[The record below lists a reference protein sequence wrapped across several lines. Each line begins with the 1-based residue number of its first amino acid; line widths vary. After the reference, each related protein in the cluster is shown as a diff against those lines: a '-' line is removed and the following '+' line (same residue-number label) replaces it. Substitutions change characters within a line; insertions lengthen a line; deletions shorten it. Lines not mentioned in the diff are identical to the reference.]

1 MIRTLRNITAGEPKK
16 IIGAVLWTL
25 LANLL
30 YVFPLVCMTIA
41 VRMIYEYYNGSALNA
56 VSLWIAWGIMAVFFF
71 LVFWGEK
78 RACRAS
84 YYKGYGISADGR
96 IKLAEHIRKLPLG
109 FLMSKEGGELGN
121 TMMTDCFH
129 IEEAM
134 THVLAQLL
142 GGALMALVSLAGFFI
157 VDWRMALAAFAGL
170 PVTVLII
177 WTVRRLEHTLGT
189 SNIRA
194 RVELSNRFQE
204 YLTGMTVIKS
214 YNLRGANFTKLEQAC
229 RRFMKECIK
238 LEGGMGPFYLVA
250 VGFLQTGLSMITIV
264 GVYLLLGGTISI
276 PVFALFLF
284 IGTRVFDNFAVAI
297 TKLPQ
302 FKFYAASGRRIMN
315 ILEQPIMAGEAEP
328 PSPVEGAHNIC
339 LEHVGFGYGTS
350 MVLDNVSAE
359 MREGT
364 MTAIVG
370 PSGSGKTTLLRL
382 IARFYDPQH
391 GTVLFGGQ
399 DERRMDPEKLMKK
412 ISFVFQ
418 DVYLFQD
425 TIAGNI
431 RYGRENASQEEI
443 ESAAKKASCHDFII
457 KLPDGYNTLVGEGGS
472 TLSGGEKQRIS
483 IARAILKNAPV
494 ILLDEATSSLDPEN
508 EAEVQGAISRLIQ
521 GRTVI
526 MIAHRLRTIVKADN
540 IIVLDK
546 GKVAEQGTHDDLLRK
561 GGLYAKLWDLQQK
574 TSGWKITA

>member
-1 MIRTLRNITAGEPKK
+1 MIRILKNITTGEPRK
-16 IIGAVLWTL
+16 IIGSVLWTL
-25 LANLL
+25 SANLL
-30 YVFPLVCMTIA
+30 NMFPLVCVTIA
-41 VRMIYEYYNGSALNA
+41 VNMIYEYYSGAVLNTA
-56 VSLWIAWGIMAVFFF
+56 YLWIAWGVMAIFFF

-84 YYKGYGISADGR
+84 YYKGYEISADGR
-96 IKLAEHIRKLPLG
+96 TKLAEHIRKLPLG
-109 FLMSKEGGELGN
+109 FLTSKEGGGLGN
-121 TMMTDCFH
+121 AMMTDFFH
-129 IEEAM
+129 LEEAI
-134 THVLAQLL
+134 THVLPQLL
-142 GGALMALVSLAGFFI
+142 SGVLIAVISLIGFCA

-170 PVTVLII
+170 PVTILII
-177 WTVRRLEHTLGT
+177 WVVRHLEHKLGT
-189 SNIRA
+189 SNVRA

-214 YNLRGANFTKLEQAC
+214 CNLRGANFTRLEKAC
-229 RRFMKECIK
+229 RQFMKECIK

-264 GVYLLLGGTISI
+264 GVYLLLGGEITI

-302 FKFYAASGRRIMN
+302 FKFYVAGGGRIMH
-315 ILEQPIMAGEAEP
+315 ILEQPVMAGEAETP
-328 PSPVEGAHNIC
+328 AAHNIR
-339 LEHVGFGYGTS
+339 LEKVRFGYGKS
-350 MVLDNVSAE
+350 LVLDNVSVE

-382 IARFYDPQH
+382 VARFYDPQD
-391 GTVLFGGQ
+391 GMVLFGGE
-399 DERRMDPEKLMKK
+399 DERRMDPEKLMKN

-443 ESAAKKASCHDFII
+443 ESAAKEASCHDFIM
-457 KLPDGYNTLVGEGGS
+457 KLPDGYNTYVGEGGS

-546 GKVAEQGTHDDLLRK
+546 GKVAEQGTHDDLLQK

>member
-1 MIRTLRNITAGEPKK
+1 MIQILRNITTGEPKK

-25 LANLL
+25 LADLL
-30 YVFPLVCMTIA
+30 NVFPLVCMTMA
-41 VRMIYEYYNGSALNA
+41 VSMIYEYYSGAALNA
-56 VSLWIAWGIMAVFFF
+56 AYLWTAWGAMALFFF

-84 YYKGYGISADGR
+84 YYKGYEISADGR
-96 IKLAEHIRKLPLG
+96 TKLAEHIRKLPLG
-109 FLMSKEGGELGN
+109 FLTGKEGGELGN
-121 TMMTDCFH
+121 AMMSDFFY
-129 IEEAM
+129 IEEAI
-134 THVLAQLL
+134 THVLPQLL
-142 GGALMALVSLAGFFI
+142 SGALTAIISLTGLCV

-170 PVTVLII
+170 PVTILII
-177 WTVRRLEHTLGT
+177 WAVRRLEHSLGA
-189 SNIRA
+189 SNIKA
-194 RVELSNRFQE
+194 RIELSNRFQE

-214 YNLRGANFTKLEQAC
+214 CNLRGANFTKLEQAC

-238 LEGGMGPFYLVA
+238 IEGGMGPFYLVA

-264 GVYLLLGGTISI
+264 GVYLLLGGEISI

-302 FKFYAASGRRIMN
+302 FKFYAAGGGRIRH
-315 ILEQPIMAGEAEP
+315 ILEQPVMAGEAEAP
-328 PSPVEGAHNIC
+328 MAHNIR
-339 LEHVGFGYGTS
+339 LENVCFGYGKS
-350 MVLDNVSAE
+350 LVLDNVSAE
-359 MREGT
+359 MHEGT

-382 IARFYDPQH
+382 IARFYDPQN
-391 GTVLFGGQ
+391 GMVWFGGE

-425 TIAGNI
+425 TIASNI
-431 RYGRENASQEEI
+431 RYGRENASQKEI
-443 ESAAKKASCHDFII
+443 ESAAKEASCHDFIM

-546 GKVAEQGTHDDLLRK
+546 GKVAEQGTHDDLLQR
-561 GGLYAKLWDLQQK
+561 GGLYAKLWNLQQK
-574 TSGWKITA
+574 TSGWRITA

>member
-1 MIRTLRNITAGEPKK
+1 MIRILKNITAGEPRK

-25 LANLL
+25 FAYLFNM
-30 YVFPLVCMTIA
+30 FPMVCVTMA
-41 VRMIYEYYNGSALNA
+41 VNMIYEYFSGAALNA
-56 VSLWIAWGIMAVFFF
+56 ARLWIAWGVMAIFFF

-84 YYKGYGISADGR
+84 YYRGYEISADGR
-96 IKLAEHIRKLPLG
+96 TKLAEHIRKLPLG
-109 FLMSKEGGELGN
+109 FLTGKEGGGLGN
-121 TMMTDCFH
+121 AMMTDFFH
-129 IEEAM
+129 IEEAI
-134 THVLAQLL
+134 THVLPQVLS
-142 GGALMALVSLAGFFI
+142 GALTAIIAFMGLCAI
-157 VDWRMALAAFAGL
+157 DWRMALAAFAGL
-170 PVTVLII
+170 PVTILII
-177 WTVRRLEHTLGT
+177 WTVRRLEHKLGT

-214 YNLRGANFTKLEQAC
+214 CNLRGANFTKLEKAC
-229 RRFMKECIK
+229 RQFMKECIK

-264 GVYLLLGGTISI
+264 GVYLLLGGEINI

-284 IGTRVFDNFAVAI
+284 VGTRVFDSFAVAI

-302 FKFYAASGRRIMN
+302 FRFYAAGGGRIMH
-315 ILEQPIMAGEAEP
+315 ILEQPVMAGEAETP
-328 PSPVEGAHNIC
+328 TAHNIR
-339 LEHVGFGYGTS
+339 LDNVRFGYGKTP
-350 MVLDNVSAE
+350 VLDNVSVE

-382 IARFYDPQH
+382 IARFYDPQS
-391 GTVLFGGQ
+391 GMILFGGE
-399 DERRMDPEKLMKK
+399 DERRMDPEKLMKN

-443 ESAAKKASCHDFII
+443 ESAAKEASCHDFIM
-457 KLPDGYNTLVGEGGS
+457 KFPNGYNTHVGEGGS

-526 MIAHRLRTIVKADN
+526 MIAHRLRTVVKADN

-546 GKVAEQGTHDDLLRK
+546 GKVAEQGTHDDLLHK

>member
-1 MIRTLRNITAGEPKK
+1 MLKNITTGEPRK

-30 YVFPLVCMTIA
+30 NVFPLVGMVIA
-41 VRMIYEYYNGSALNA
+41 VSTIYEYYSGAALNA
-56 VSLWIAWGIMAVFFF
+56 ARLWIAWGFMALFFF
-71 LVFWGEK
+71 LFFLCEK
-78 RACRAS
+78 GACRAS
-84 YYKGYGISADGR
+84 YYKGYEISAEGR

-109 FLMSKEGGELGN
+109 FLTGKEGGGLGN
-121 TMMTDCFH
+121 AMMTDFSH
-129 IEEAM
+129 IEEAI
-134 THVLAQLL
+134 THVLPQLL
-142 GGALMALVSLAGFFI
+142 SGALTAIISLAGLCV

-170 PVTVLII
+170 PITILII
-177 WTVRRLEHTLGT
+177 WAVRRLEHKLGA
-189 SNIRA
+189 SNVRA
-194 RVELSNRFQE
+194 RIELSNRFQE

-214 YNLRGANFTKLEQAC
+214 CNLRGANFTKLEQAC
-229 RRFMKECIK
+229 RQFMKECIK
-238 LEGGMGPFYLVA
+238 LEGGLGPFYLVA
-250 VGFLQTGLSMITIV
+250 VGFLQTGLSMITVV
-264 GVYLLLGGTISI
+264 GVYLLLGGEITI

-302 FKFYAASGRRIMN
+302 FTFYAAGGGRIMH
-315 ILEQPIMAGEAEP
+315 ILEQPVMAGKAEA
-328 PSPVEGAHNIC
+328 PVAHNVR
-339 LEHVGFGYGTS
+339 LENVCFGYGKS
-350 MVLDNVSAE
+350 LVLDNVSVQ
-359 MREGT
+359 MNEGA

-382 IARFYDPQH
+382 IARFYDPQN
-391 GTVLFGGQ
+391 GMVLFGGE

-443 ESAAKKASCHDFII
+443 EAAAKEASCHDFIMR
-457 KLPDGYNTLVGEGGS
+457 LPDGYNTMVGEGGS

-526 MIAHRLRTIVKADN
+526 MIAHRFRTIVKADN

-546 GKVAEQGTHDDLLRK
+546 GKVAEQGTHDDLLQK

-574 TSGWKITA
+574 TSGWKITV

>member
-1 MIRTLRNITAGEPKK
+1 VLQILRNITAGEPKK

-30 YVFPLVCMTIA
+30 YMFPLVCMTIT
-41 VRMIYEYYNGSALNA
+41 VRMMYEYYNGAALNA
-56 VSLWIAWGIMAVFFF
+56 AHVWIAWGIMAAFFF
-71 LVFWGEK
+71 MVFWGEK

-96 IKLAEHIRKLPLG
+96 IKLAEHIRRLPLG
-109 FLMSKEGGELGN
+109 FLTSKEPGELGN
-121 TMMTDCFH
+121 TMMTDFFH
-129 IEEAM
+129 IEEAI
-134 THVLAQLL
+134 THVLAQIL
-142 GGALMALVSLAGFFI
+142 GGALMAI
-157 VDWRMALAAFAGL
+157 VAIIGLCAIDWRMALAAFAGL
-170 PVTVLII
+170 PITILII
-177 WTVRRLEHTLGT
+177 WAVRRLEHSLGA
-189 SNIRA
+189 SNTRA

-214 YNLRGANFTKLEQAC
+214 CNLRGANFTKLEQAC
-229 RRFMKECIK
+229 RQFMKECIK

-250 VGFLQTGLSMITIV
+250 VGFLQTGLSMITIA
-264 GVYLLLGGTISI
+264 GVYLLLGGAISI

-302 FKFYAASGRRIMN
+302 FKFYAASGARIMH
-315 ILEQPIMAGEAEP
+315 ILEQPVMAGEAEAP
-328 PSPVEGAHNIC
+328 AAHTIR
-339 LEHVGFGYGTS
+339 LENVSFGYGTS
-350 MVLDNVSAE
+350 AVLDNVSVE
-359 MREGT
+359 MQEGT

-382 IARFYDPQH
+382 IARFYDPQS
-391 GTVLFGGQ
+391 GTVFLGGE

-418 DVYLFQD
+418 DMYLFQD

-443 ESAAKKASCHDFII
+443 ESAAKQAACHDFIM
-457 KLPDGYNTLVGEGGS
+457 KLSDGYNTMVGEGGS

-483 IARAILKNAPV
+483 IARAILKDAPV

-546 GKVAEQGTHDDLLRK
+546 GKAAEQGTHDDLLQK